1 MRAKIVTIGDEILI
15 GQIHDTNSTYIA
27 QQLSAAGFVVCE
39 KISIGDGRE
48 QILSTLTAAMQSAD
62 VVIVTGG
69 LGPTKDD
76 ITKHTLADMFG
87 CALRYDEAVGAHV
100 KWLLGLRGVEFNELN
115 RGQAEVPECCE
126 VLHNAHGT
134 APGMW
139 FEREGSVLIS
149 LPGVP
154 FEMKAL
160 IADVVVPKLSE
171 RFETRASVHR
181 TLITAGLPESILAK
195 MIEGWEDAL
204 PEGLKLAY
212 LPSAGRVRLRLS
224 AYDVESA
231 ESVAAVIE
239 QQFDELARVIPD
251 NILGFEGV
259 TMEQLVHDR
268 LIERGETLGVAE
280 SCTGGALAAKFTAMA
295 GASAYFMGGV
305 VSYSNDA
312 KVDLLGV
319 RAESI
324 ERYGAVSEQVA
335 IEMAEGVRRAMRSD
349 YGVSTTG
356 IAGPSGGTE
365 QKPVGTVWIGVATP
379 ERSFALHRHCGT
391 ERSQMIMRSVA
402 EALAIL
408 HSEQNSTNE
417 KKKSFKVV

>member
-1 MRAKIVTIGDEILI
+1 MKAKIVTIGDEILI

-27 QQLSAAGFVVCE
+27 QRLSSAGFVVCE
-39 KISIGDGRE
+39 KVSIGDSGE
-48 QILSTLTAAMQSAD
+48 QITATLESAMKSAD

-76 ITKHTLADMFG
+76 ITKLTLAKMFG
-87 CALRYDEAVGAHV
+87 CGLRYDEAVGEHV

-139 FEREGSVLIS
+139 FESDGSVLIS

-154 FEMKAL
+154 FEMKRL
-160 IADVVVPKLSE
+160 IDDVVVPKLSE

-195 MIEGWEDAL
+195 RIEAWEDAL
-204 PEGLKLAY
+204 PEALKLAY

-231 ESVAAVIE
+231 ESVEAIIDH
-239 QQFDELARVIPD
+239 QFGELARIIPD

-259 TMEQLVHDR
+259 TMEQLIHDR
-268 LIERGETLGVAE
+268 LIERGETLAVAE
-280 SCTGGALAAKFTAMA
+280 SCTGGALAAKFTAMP
-295 GASAYFMGGV
+295 GASQYFMGGV
-305 VSYSNDA
+305 VSYSNEA
-312 KVDLLGV
+312 KMEILGV
-319 RAESI
+319 SAESL
-324 ERYGAVSEQVA
+324 ERYGAVSERVA
-335 IEMAEGVRRAMRSD
+335 IEMAEGARRVMHSD
-349 YGVSTTG
+349 YAVSTTG
-356 IAGPSGGTE
+356 IAGPTGGTE
-365 QKPVGTVWIGVATP
+365 EKPVGTVWIGVATP
-379 ERSFALHRHCGT
+379 ERSFSVHRHSGT
-391 ERSQMIMRSVA
+391 ERSQMVMRSVA
-402 EALAIL
+402 EAMAIL
-408 HSEQNSTNE
+408 HAEQ
-417 KKKSFKVV
+417 K

>member
-1 MRAKIVTIGDEILI
+1 MVIKIVMRAKIVTIGDEILI

-27 QQLSAAGFVVCE
+27 QRLSSAGFVVSE
-39 KISIGDGRE
+39 KISIGDGRA
-48 QILSTLTAAMQSAD
+48 QIMSTLTAAMQSAD

-76 ITKHTLADMFG
+76 ITKTTLAEMFG
-87 CALRYDEAVGAHV
+87 CSMRYDEAVAAHV

-115 RGQAEVPECCE
+115 RGQAEVPICCE

-139 FEREGSVLIS
+139 FEREGSVLVS

-154 FEMKAL
+154 FEMKRL
-160 IADVVVPKLSE
+160 IDDVVVPKLSE
-171 RFETRASVHR
+171 RFETRASVHS

-195 MIEGWEDAL
+195 RIEAWEDAL
-204 PEGLKLAY
+204 PEALKLAY

-231 ESVAAVIE
+231 ELTESLIA
-239 QQFDELARVIPD
+239 QQFSELARIIPD

-259 TMEQLVHDR
+259 TMEQLIHDR
-268 LIERGETLGVAE
+268 LIELGESLAVAE

-305 VSYSNDA
+305 VSYSNEA
-312 KVDLLGV
+312 KMDLLGV
-319 RAESI
+319 KDETLAA
-324 ERYGAVSEQVA
+324 YGAVSEQVA
-335 IEMAEGVRRAMRSD
+335 IEMAEGVRRAMHSD

-356 IAGPSGGTE
+356 IAGPSGGTQE
-365 QKPVGTVWIGVATP
+365 KPVGTVWIGIATP

-402 EALAIL
+402 EAMAIL
-408 HSEQNSTNE
+408 HSEQ
-417 KKKSFKVV
+417 K